1 MSAMNRL
8 DLDLIELG
16 AQAVN
21 AALLDTS
28 AARLSALTA
37 VFEECGERANI
48 YFCPSTAAADLVR
61 WAALDYQGAR
71 RAVRR
76 RAVVAGV

>member
-21 AALLDTS
+21 AALLDTP
-28 AARLSALTA
+28 AARLSALTRA
-37 VFEECGERANI
+37 FAECGERSNA
-48 YFCPSTAAADLVR
+48 YYCPDTAAADLVR
-61 WAALDYQGAR
+61 WVALDYRGAR

-76 RAVVAGV
+76 GAVVAGV